1 MKESAEILKWLIGLI
16 MGFNL
21 QIKWRAIDSQ
31 GSRNS
36 HMKFG
41 AIWGKWVQAFH
52 ESFIEEDEVEK
63 HS

>member
-1 MKESAEILKWLIGLI
+1 MKKSAEILKWLIKLI
-16 MGFNL
+16 MVFYL
-21 QIKWRAIDSQ
+21 QIKWRAIDYQ

-52 ESFIEEDEVEK
+52 ESFIEEDEVN
-63 HS
+63 